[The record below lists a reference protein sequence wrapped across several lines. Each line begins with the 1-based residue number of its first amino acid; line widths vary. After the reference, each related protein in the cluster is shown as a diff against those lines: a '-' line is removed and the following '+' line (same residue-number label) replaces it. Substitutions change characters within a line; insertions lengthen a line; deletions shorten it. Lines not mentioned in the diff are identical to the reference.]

1 MNQMSLKQRWEW
13 LKSDI
18 ASACEEADR
27 SPEEVTVVAVTKYT
41 NLDMM
46 REAYDLGIKHFGE
59 SRLQNAL
66 PKIESLPDDIIWH
79 FIGPLQSNKAKKIAE
94 SFTWVHSLDSLNS
107 AKELHK
113 SGRMCQCCVQVN
125 LTREL
130 QKSGIFPEA
139 LDELLEKV
147 IEWPQVQVRGLM
159 TIGRE
164 DAGAEETR
172 IVFRELRTL
181 AYARKLDVLSMG
193 MSGDYRL
200 AIREGATFIRVGS
213 LLFNP

>member
-1 MNQMSLKQRWEW
+1 MNEMSLKQRWEW
-13 LKSDI
+13 LMNDI
-18 ASACEEADR
+18 ASACKDSGR
-27 SPEEVTVVAVTKYT
+27 SPDEVTVVAVSKYT
-41 NLDMM
+41 NIDMIH
-46 REAYDLGIKHFGE
+46 EAYDIGIRHFGE

-66 PKIESLPDDIIWH
+66 PKMDSLPKDIVWH

-94 SFTWVHSLDSLNS
+94 SFTWVHSLDSLSS

-113 SGRMCQCCVQVN
+113 SGRKCNCCVQVN
-125 LTREL
+125 LTKEL
-130 QKSGIFPEA
+130 QKSGIFPEG
-139 LDELLEKV
+139 LDEFLEKV
-147 IEWPQVQVRGLM
+147 IECPQVQVRGLM

-164 DAGAEETR
+164 DAGVEETR

-181 AYARKLDVLSMG
+181 AYVKGLDVLSMG

>member
-18 ASACEEADR
+18 ASACEDAGR
-27 SPEEVTVVAVTKYT
+27 SPDEVTVVAVTKYT
-41 NLDMM
+41 NLEMM

-94 SFTWVHSLDSLNS
+94 TFTWVHSLDSFKS
-107 AKELHK
+107 AAELHK

-125 LTREL
+125 LTKEL

-147 IEWPQVQVRGLM
+147 IECAQVQVRGLM

-181 AYARKLDVLSMG
+181 ACARKLDVLSMG

-200 AIREGATFIRVGS
+200 AIHEGATFIRVGS